1 MSAKYLSAVLAAAF
15 AFSSSAWADVV
26 INTTR
31 VVYKEDA
38 KEVNVRMTNEGVRPL
53 LVQSWLDD
61 GRATES
67 PENIDLPFM
76 ITPPV
81 SRIDAKK
88 GQTLRIAKLDN
99 SLPKDRESI
108 YYLNVLEVP
117 PKAKG
122 EAGVN
127 NKLQLAFRTRIK
139 MFYRPNNLTVK
150 PQDAAAKVSWT
161 AEEGSLVAKNN
172 TPYYV
177 TFNMLKAGNVSA
189 EPGMVAPFSTGKFAF
204 ENKAAK
210 PAPGAQLTYSY
221 ISDFGNDVEGSAKI
235 N

>member
-1 MSAKYLSAVLAAAF
+1 MAATLAA
-15 AFSSSAWADVV
+15 SSSVWADVV

-31 VVYKEDA
+31 VVYKESA
-38 KEVNVRMTNEGVRPL
+38 KEVNVRLTNEGKRPL

-76 ITPPV
+76 ISPPV

-88 GQTLRIAKLDN
+88 GQTLRISKMDA

-117 PKAKG
+117 PKAKDQN
-122 EAGVN
+122 AGN

-139 MFYRPNNLTVK
+139 MFYRPTALTVK
-150 PQDAAAKVSWT
+150 PQDAAGKVEWR
-161 AEEGSLVAKNN
+161 AENGALVAKNN
-172 TPYYV
+172 SPYYL
-177 TFNMLKAGNVSA
+177 TFNMMKVGNNGAKS
-189 EPGMVAPFSTGKFAF
+189 GMVAPFATETFAF
-204 ENKAAK
+204 DNKAFK
-210 PAPGAQLTYSY
+210 PSAGASLTYSY
-221 ISDFGNDVEGSAKI
+221 ISDYGNDVEGTAVIK
-235 N
+235 

>member
-1 MSAKYLSAVLAAAF
+1 MSIKYLSAIMAATL
-15 AFSSSAWADVV
+15 AFSSSVWADVV

-31 VVYKEDA
+31 VIYKEAA
-38 KEVNVRMTNEGVRPL
+38 KEVNVRLTNEGPRPL

-88 GQTLRIAKLDN
+88 GQTLRISKMDA

-122 EAGVN
+122 EAAGN

-139 MFYRPNNLTVK
+139 MFYRPEALTVK
-150 PQDAAAKVSWT
+150 PQDAAGKVEWR
-161 AEEGSLVAKNN
+161 AENGTLVAKNN
-172 TPYYV
+172 SPYYL
-177 TFNMLKAGNVSA
+177 TFNMMKAGNNSA
-189 EPGMVAPFSTGKFAF
+189 KPGMVAPFATEKFAF
-204 ENKAAK
+204 DNKTFKAAT
-210 PAPGAQLTYSY
+210 GTNLTYSY
-221 ISDFGNDVEGSAKI
+221 ISDYGNDVEGTAVIK
-235 N
+235 

>member
-1 MSAKYLSAVLAAAF
+1 MSIKYLSAIMAATLTV
-15 AFSSSAWADVV
+15 SSSVWADVV
-26 INTTR
+26 INATR
-31 VVYKEDA
+31 VVYKESA
-38 KEVNVRMTNEGVRPL
+38 KEVNVRLTNEGTRPL

-88 GQTLRIAKLDN
+88 GQTLRIAKMDA

-122 EAGVN
+122 ADAGN

-139 MFYRPNNLTVK
+139 MFYRPDALKVK
-150 PQDAAAKVSWT
+150 PKDAAAKVEWRGESG
-161 AEEGSLVAKNN
+161 ALVAKNN
-172 TPYYV
+172 SPYYL
-177 TFNMLKAGNVSA
+177 TFSMMKVGNNAAKS
-189 EPGMVAPFSTGKFAF
+189 GMVAPFATEKFLF
-204 ENKAAK
+204 DNKAFK
-210 PAPGAQLTYSY
+210 PAAGMSLTYSY
-221 ISDFGNDVEGSAKI
+221 ISDYGNDVEGTAVIK
-235 N
+235 

>member
-1 MSAKYLSAVLAAAF
+1 MSVKYLATIMAAMLAVSA
-15 AFSSSAWADVV
+15 SAWADVV

-31 VVYKEDA
+31 VVYKEAA
-38 KEVNVRMTNEGVRPL
+38 KEVNVRLTNEGTRPL

-88 GQTLRIAKLDN
+88 GQTLRISKMAAN
-99 SLPKDRESI
+99 FPKDRESI

-122 EAGVN
+122 EAEAS

-139 MFYRPNNLTVK
+139 MFYRPEALTVK
-150 PQDAAAKVSWT
+150 PQDAAAKVEWR
-161 AEEGSLVAKNN
+161 AENGALIAKNN
-172 TPYYV
+172 SPYYV
-177 TFNMLKAGNVSA
+177 TFNMMKVGNNMAKS
-189 EPGMVAPFSTGKFAF
+189 GMVAPFATEKFEF
-204 ENKAAK
+204 DNKAFK
-210 PAPGAQLTYSY
+210 PSAGASLAYSY
-221 ISDFGNDVEGSAKI
+221 ISDYGNDVEGTAVIK
-235 N
+235 